1 MNNWLVIEC
10 DGNFIALTSE
20 QWNEMPEYAES
31 WLIRSNLTWTQ
42 ALMLTSELNYTITK
56 WEEHYEL

>member
-1 MNNWLVIEC
+1 MKEWNVIAHEEGFVC
-10 DGNFIALTSE
+10 LTSE

-42 ALMLTSELNYTITK
+42 ALMLTSELNYTVTK